1 MTKFPCKDCKKREL
15 GCHSKCQEYIAAVEA
30 QRKISEDRLKVF
42 DVNDYVFKRN
52 LRIKHYLNKK

>member
-15 GCHSKCQEYIAAVEA
+15 GCHSKCQEYIAAVEE
-30 QRKISEDRLKVF
+30 QRKISKDRLKAF

>member
-15 GCHSKCQEYIAAVEA
+15 GCHSKCAEYIAAVEA
-30 QRKISEDRLKVF
+30 ARKISEDRLKAF

>member
-15 GCHSKCQEYIAAVEA
+15 GCHSKCPEYIAAAEA
-30 QRKISEDRLKVF
+30 ARKISEDRLKAF